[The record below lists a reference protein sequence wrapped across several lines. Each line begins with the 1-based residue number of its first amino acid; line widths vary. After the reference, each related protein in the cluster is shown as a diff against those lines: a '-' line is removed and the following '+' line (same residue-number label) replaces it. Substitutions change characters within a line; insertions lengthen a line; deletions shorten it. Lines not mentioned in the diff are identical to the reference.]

1 MELPE
6 VREFVKDLLI
16 ILSAGLVSGIVCRK
30 LRLSLLIG
38 YLVVGSMIGV
48 GGLNWIPADD
58 HQMELL
64 AETGALFL
72 LFAVGIE
79 FSRSELAKLGKYLI
93 SAGPCQMLA
102 VAIPL
107 TLVARWMGLEWN
119 AAILAGSAGALSSTV
134 LVFRA
139 LIEIGQTATPHGL
152 RALGVLLFQDIALV
166 PLLLLVPL
174 LIGGGEP
181 PTVFDYIELGLKS
194 ILFIAMVIIVRN
206 LMQRFVITMMAELR
220 SVEIVV
226 LFALCVL
233 GGTCWGAYQLGLP
246 PAIGALA
253 AGVSLSGTRL
263 TKQIDTILLPYRE
276 TFAAVFFVTLG
287 TLLRPAAFLDE
298 PILLTLGL
306 LGMLTL
312 KTLGAALAL
321 KVSGLNWKAA
331 IGMGLGLAQLGEFSF
346 LLVSKGVSE
355 GIISYDN
362 YNRMLFIAL
371 GTLILTPLLLK
382 FGLRWT
388 NPDEII
394 VNPKVRTAMIRGDKR
409 RAIVIGIGPIG
420 RQLANRLNNLG
431 VELVL
436 IDLSPVNLHPFAQQG
451 ISTLAG
457 DARDAEVLEK
467 AQIDQSGLVV
477 IAIPTDDL
485 ALQVLRNVRKENRTV
500 TILVRCRFE
509 ASIGQLLATG
519 ATQVVSEEHEA
530 SGPLLR
536 WCENHF
542 EALEKRSI
550 EQQS

>member
-6 VREFVKDLLI
+6 VSEFVKDLLI
-16 ILSAGLVSGIVCRK
+16 ILTAGLLAGIVCRK
-30 LRLSLLIG
+30 LKLSLLIG
-38 YLVVGSMIGV
+38 YLVVGSVIGV
-48 GGLNWIPADD
+48 GGLNWIPAED

-79 FSRSELAKLGKYLI
+79 FSRSELAKLGKYLV
-93 SAGPCQMLA
+93 SAGPVQMLVVA
-102 VAIPL
+102 VPL
-107 TLVARWMGLEWN
+107 TLVARWMGLDWN
-119 AAILAGSAGALSSTV
+119 AAILAGAAGALSSTV

-139 LIEIGQTATPHGL
+139 LVEIGQTTTPHGL

-174 LIGGGEP
+174 LIGGEDP
-181 PTVFDYIELGLKS
+181 PTTFDYVELGLKS
-194 ILFIAMVIIVRN
+194 ILFVAAIVVFRNFLHRFIIA
-206 LMQRFVITMMAELR
+206 LMAELR
-220 SVEIVV
+220 SVELVV

-233 GGTCWGAYQLGLP
+233 GGTCWGAFALGLP

-298 PILLTLGL
+298 PVLLTVGL
-306 LGMLTL
+306 VGMIGL
-312 KTLGAALAL
+312 KAAGAAIAL
-321 KVSGLNWKAA
+321 RVSGLPWKAA
-331 IGMGLGLAQLGEFSF
+331 LGMGLGLAQLGEFSF

-355 GIISYDN
+355 GIISHDD

-371 GTLILTPLLLK
+371 GTLTLTPLLLK
-382 FGLRWT
+382 FGLKWT
-388 NPDEII
+388 ESSGVREPEN
-394 VNPKVRTAMIRGDKR
+394 VRTMQARGDNR

-436 IDLSPVNLHPFAQQG
+436 IDLSPINLHPFAQQG

-457 DARDAEVLEK
+457 DARDAAVLDK
-467 AQIDQSGLVV
+467 AKIDQSGLIVV
-477 IAIPTDDL
+477 AIPTDDL
-485 ALQVLRNVRKENRTV
+485 ALQVLRSIRKVNRKIK
-500 TILVRCRFE
+500 ILVRCRFE
-509 ASIGQLLATG
+509 ASIGLLAAAG
-519 ATQVVSEEHEA
+519 ATHIVSEEHEA
-530 SGPLLR
+530 SGPLMR
-536 WCENHF
+536 WCETHF
-542 EALEKRSI
+542 DQVNKPLAT
-550 EQQS
+550 

>member
-6 VREFVKDLLI
+6 VSEFVKDLLI
-16 ILSAGLVSGIVCRK
+16 ILSAGLVAGIVCRK
-30 LRLSLLIG
+30 LKLSLLIG
-38 YLVVGSMIGV
+38 YLVVGSVIGV
-48 GGLNWIPADD
+48 GGLNWIPAED

-79 FSRSELAKLGKYLI
+79 FSRSELAKLGKFLVT
-93 SAGPCQMLA
+93 AGPVQMLA

-107 TLVARWMGLEWN
+107 TLMARWMGLEWN
-119 AAILAGSAGALSSTV
+119 AAVLAGCAGALSSTV

-174 LIGGGEP
+174 LIGGGDP
-181 PTVFDYIELGLKS
+181 PTVLDYVELGLKS
-194 ILFIAMVIIVRN
+194 LLFIATVVIVRSF
-206 LMQRFVITMMAELR
+206 MHRFVIAMMAELR

-233 GGTCWGAYQLGLP
+233 GGTCWGAYLLGLP

-253 AGVSLSGTRL
+253 AGVTLSGTRL

-287 TLLRPAAFLDE
+287 TLLRPAAFLYE
-298 PILLTLGL
+298 PVLLTLGVV
-306 LGMLTL
+306 GMLTL
-312 KTLGAALAL
+312 KTCGAALAL
-321 KVSGLNWKAA
+321 RVSGLNWKAA
-331 IGMGLGLAQLGEFSF
+331 FGMGLGLAQLGEFSF

-355 GIISYDN
+355 GIISHED

-382 FGLRWT
+382 FGLQWT
-388 NPDEII
+388 NVDGVV
-394 VNPKVRTAMIRGDKR
+394 VNDKIRSKTERGDRR
-409 RAIVIGIGPIG
+409 RAVVIGIGPIG

-436 IDLSPVNLHPFAQQG
+436 VDLSPINLHPFAQQG

-457 DARDAEVLEK
+457 DARDASVLEK
-467 AQIDQSGLVV
+467 ALIDESGLVV

-485 ALQVLRNVRKENRTV
+485 ALQVLRNVRKVNRTV
-500 TILVRCRFE
+500 KVLVRCRFE
-509 ASIGQLLATG
+509 ACISQLISAG
-519 ATQVVSEEHEA
+519 ASQVVSEEQEA

-536 WCENHF
+536 WCEQHF
-542 EALEKRSI
+542 ETLEQETVKS
-550 EQQS
+550 

>member
-6 VREFVKDLLI
+6 VGEFVKDILI
-16 ILSAGLVSGIVCRK
+16 ILGAGLVAGIICRK
-30 LRLSLLIG
+30 LKLSLLIG
-38 YLVVGSMIGV
+38 YLVVGSVIGV

-58 HQMELL
+58 HQLELL

-79 FSRSELAKLGKYLI
+79 FSRSELARLGKYLI

-102 VAIPL
+102 VAVPL
-107 TLVARWMGLEWN
+107 TLVARGMGMEWN
-119 AAILAGSAGALSSTV
+119 AAILAGCAGALSSTV

-152 RALGVLLFQDIALV
+152 RALGILLFQDIALV

-181 PTVFDYIELGLKS
+181 PTVYDYMELGLKS
-194 ILFIAMVIIVRN
+194 ALFITMVLVMRS
-206 LMQRFVITMMAELR
+206 LLQRFVIGMMADLR

-287 TLLRPAAFLDE
+287 TLLRPAEFLNE
-298 PILLTLGL
+298 PLLLTLGL
-306 LGMLTL
+306 LGMLAL
-312 KTLGAALAL
+312 KALGAAIAL
-321 KVSGLNWKAA
+321 RVSGLSWKASL
-331 IGMGLGLAQLGEFSF
+331 GMGLGLAQLGEFSF

-355 GIISYDN
+355 GIISHED

-371 GTLILTPLLLK
+371 GTLTLTPLLLK
-382 FGLRWT
+382 LGLRWT
-388 NPDEII
+388 SASEMVASEMGRVSI
-394 VNPKVRTAMIRGDKR
+394 VRGDKR
-409 RAIVIGIGPIG
+409 RAVVIGIGPIG
-420 RQLANRLNNLG
+420 RQLANRLSNLG
-431 VELVL
+431 IELVL
-436 IDLSPVNLHPFAQQG
+436 VDLSPINLHPFAQQG

-457 DARDAEVLEK
+457 DARDANVLEK
-467 AQIDQSGLVV
+467 AQLDLCGLVV
-477 IAIPTDDL
+477 VAIPTDDL
-485 ALQVLRNVRKENRTV
+485 ALQVLRNVRKLNRKV

-509 ASIGQLLATG
+509 ASIGQLLSAG
-519 ATQVVSEEHEA
+519 ATQVVSEEQEA

-536 WCENHF
+536 WCEHHF
-542 EALEKRSI
+542 ESLEKLS
-550 EQQS
+550 EFKD

>member
-6 VREFVKDLLI
+6 VSEFVKDLLI
-16 ILSAGLVSGIVCRK
+16 ILSAGLLAGIVCRK
-30 LRLSLLIG
+30 LKLSALIG

-48 GGLNWIPADD
+48 GGLNWIPAED

-93 SAGPCQMLA
+93 SAGPIQMIA
-102 VAIPL
+102 VAVPL
-107 TLVARWMGLEWN
+107 TFIAHWLGLEWN
-119 AAILAGSAGALSSTV
+119 AAILAGCAGALSSTV

-181 PTVFDYIELGLKS
+181 PTTLDYVELGLKS
-194 ILFIAMVIIVRN
+194 LLFIAMVVIVRS
-206 LMQRFVITMMAELR
+206 LLHRFVIAMMAELR

-226 LFALCVL
+226 LFALVVL
-233 GGTCWGAYQLGLP
+233 GGTCWGAHQLGLP

-287 TLLRPAAFLDE
+287 TLLRPAAFFDE
-298 PILLTLGL
+298 PVLLTVGL

-312 KTLGAALAL
+312 KALGATLAL
-321 KVSGLNWKAA
+321 RVSGLNWKAA
-331 IGMGLGLAQLGEFSF
+331 FGMGLGLAQLGEFSF
-346 LLVSKGVSE
+346 LLVSKGVNE
-355 GIISYDN
+355 GIISHDD

-371 GTLILTPLLLK
+371 GTLTLTPLLLK
-382 FGLRWT
+382 LGLKWT
-388 NPDEII
+388 SPDDLVERD
-394 VNPKVRTAMIRGDKR
+394 KVRTSVVRGDKR

-431 VELVL
+431 IELVL
-436 IDLSPVNLHPFAQQG
+436 IDLSPINLHPFAQQG

-457 DARDAEVLEK
+457 DARDAAVLEK
-467 AQIDQSGLVV
+467 ALIAQSGLVV
-477 IAIPTDDL
+477 VAIPTDDL
-485 ALQVLRNVRKENRTV
+485 ALQVLRNVRKMHRDV

-509 ASIGQLLATG
+509 ASIGQLIGAG
-519 ATQVVSEEHEA
+519 ATHVVSEEHEA
-530 SGPLLR
+530 SGPLMR
-536 WCENHF
+536 WCESHF
-542 EALEKRSI
+542 ELLKS
-550 EQQS
+550 

>member
-6 VREFVKDLLI
+6 VSDFVKDLLI
-16 ILSAGLVSGIVCRK
+16 ILSAGLLAGIICRK
-30 LRLSLLIG
+30 LKLSALIG

-48 GGLNWIPADD
+48 GGLNWIPAED

-93 SAGPCQMLA
+93 SAGPIQMVA
-102 VAIPL
+102 VAVPL
-107 TLVARWMGLEWN
+107 TFVAHGLGLEWN
-119 AAILAGSAGALSSTV
+119 AAILAGCAGALSSTV

-181 PTVFDYIELGLKS
+181 PTTLDYVELGLKS
-194 ILFIAMVIIVRN
+194 LLFIAMVVIVRS
-206 LMQRFVITMMAELR
+206 LLHRFVIAMMAELR

-226 LFALCVL
+226 LFALVVL

-298 PILLTLGL
+298 PVLLTVGL
-306 LGMLTL
+306 LGMLIL
-312 KTLGAALAL
+312 KALGATLAL
-321 KVSGLNWKAA
+321 RVSGLNWKAA
-331 IGMGLGLAQLGEFSF
+331 FGMGLGLAQLGEFSF
-346 LLVSKGVSE
+346 LLVSKGVNE
-355 GIISYDN
+355 GIISHDD

-371 GTLILTPLLLK
+371 GTLTLTPLLLK
-382 FGLRWT
+382 LGLKWT
-388 NPDEII
+388 NPDDVVANE
-394 VNPKVRTAMIRGDKR
+394 KVRTTVARGDKR

-436 IDLSPVNLHPFAQQG
+436 IDLSPINLHPFAQQG

-457 DARDAEVLEK
+457 DARDAAVLEK

-477 IAIPTDDL
+477 VAIPTDDL
-485 ALQVLRNVRKENRTV
+485 ALQVLRNVRKVNRNV

-509 ASIGQLLATG
+509 ASIGQLAGAG
-519 ATQVVSEEHEA
+519 ATHVVSEEHEA
-530 SGPLLR
+530 SGPLMR
-536 WCENHF
+536 WCESHF
-542 EALEKRSI
+542 ESLKS
-550 EQQS
+550 

>member
-6 VREFVKDLLI
+6 VSEFVKDLLI
-16 ILSAGLVSGIVCRK
+16 ILSAGLVAAIVCRK
-30 LRLSLLIG
+30 LKLSLLIG

-48 GGLNWIPADD
+48 GGLNWIPAED

-107 TLVARWMGLEWN
+107 TLTARWMGLEWN
-119 AAILAGSAGALSSTV
+119 AAILAGCAGALSSTV

-174 LIGGGEP
+174 LIGGDDP
-181 PTVFDYIELGLKS
+181 PDTLDYVELGLKS
-194 ILFIAMVIIVRN
+194 LLFIAMVVIGRS
-206 LMQRFVITMMAELR
+206 LLHRFVIAMMAELR

-233 GGTCWGAYQLGLP
+233 GGTCWGAHELGLP

-253 AGVSLSGTRL
+253 AGVTLSGTRL

-287 TLLRPAAFLDE
+287 TLLRPAAFFDE
-298 PILLTLGL
+298 PVLLTVGL
-306 LGMLTL
+306 IGMVTL
-312 KTLGAALAL
+312 KALGAALAL
-321 KVSGLNWKAA
+321 RVSGLKWKAA
-331 IGMGLGLAQLGEFSF
+331 IGMGLGLSQLGEFSF

-355 GIISYDN
+355 GIISHEN

-371 GTLILTPLLLK
+371 GTLTLTPLLLK
-382 FGLRWT
+382 LGLRWT
-388 NPDEII
+388 DSTDVAVSEKARKM
-394 VNPKVRTAMIRGDKR
+394 VIRNDKR
-409 RAIVIGIGPIG
+409 RAVVIGIGPIG

-431 VELVL
+431 IELVL
-436 IDLSPVNLHPFAQQG
+436 IDLSPINLHPFAQQG

-457 DARDAEVLEK
+457 DARDATVLEK
-467 AQIDQSGLVV
+467 AQLDQSGLVV
-477 IAIPTDDL
+477 VAIPTDDL
-485 ALQVLRNVRKENRTV
+485 ALQVLRNVRKVNRSVTV
-500 TILVRCRFE
+500 LVRCRFE
-509 ASIGQLLATG
+509 ASIGQLLG
-519 ATQVVSEEHEA
+519 AGASQVVSEEQEA

-542 EALEKRSI
+542 ESLAK
-550 EQQS
+550 QSLPS